1 MEQHRPH
8 QETTGQEKTGQ
19 EKTDQDPNDQTLMT
33 AVAQSKN
40 QQSHAVLLSSQQALD
55 QLMQRYGD
63 SLYTYALRLSQNAHQ
78 AEDLCQDT
86 WLRVWQ
92 QAASFDP
99 NKSQLNTWLHR
110 VLHNLFVD
118 AYRLAKN
125 KPTEALG
132 LEDFESEVP
141 QMTEQAQSLTH
152 ALNNLPTEQR
162 AVLLLKHSQ
171 GFSNPEVAQI
181 IGASIRAVESLA
193 ARAKTSLRRKLEG
206 TAHDQ

>member
-1 MEQHRPH
+1 MS
-8 QETTGQEKTGQ
+8 
-19 EKTDQDPNDQTLMT
+19 
-33 AVAQSKN
+33 AVAQSKS
-40 QQSHAVLLSSQQALD
+40 QQSHVVLLSSQQALD

-63 SLYTYALRLSQNAHQ
+63 SLYTYALRLSQNTHLAQ
-78 AEDLCQDT
+78 DLCQDT
-86 WLRVWQ
+86 WLSVWQ
-92 QAASFDP
+92 RAASFDP
-99 NKSQLNTWLHR
+99 NKSQLSTWLHR
-110 VLHNLFVD
+110 ILHNQFVD
-118 AYRLAKN
+118 AYRRASN
-125 KPTEALG
+125 KPAQILA
-132 LEDFESEVP
+132 LEDNEYEEPTIS
-141 QMTEQAQSLTH
+141 EQAKSLTR